1 MFTPRLAV
9 LGAGLM
15 GVGIAC
21 HFARHGHAV
30 RLYDTDPQR
39 LAEVPAVASAILR
52 ELEAS
57 GQQDPADRD
66 AVLARLTPTPTL
78 NALADATLLIEAIP
92 ERLALKHALYAELET
107 LIADETIIASNT
119 SGLPPDLGMS
129 VERFYNPLVRR
140 LAALPKPVICAV
152 NGVAAGA
159 GATLALGCDIV
170 LAARSAKFVMA
181 FSKLGLVPDCG
192 GSWFLPRVAGRARAM
207 GLALLGDS
215 LSAEQAAQ
223 WGIIWQLVDDS
234 ELADTSL
241 QLARHL
247 AAQPTFGL
255 GLIKKALLASETN
268 SLDAQL
274 DLERDYQRLAGR
286 SDDYREGVSAFLA
299 KRPPQF
305 SGK

>member
-1 MFTPRLAV
+1 MDAFILSEVEQGVMTITLNRPDRLNSFNDLMHQQLAACLTQAERDDNV
-9 LGAGLM
+9 RCLLITGAGRGFCAGQDLNDRN
-15 GVGIAC
+15 V
-21 HFARHGHAV
+21 
-30 RLYDTDPQR
+30 DPSG
-39 LAEVPAVASAILR
+39 PA
-52 ELEAS
+52 
-57 GQQDPADRD
+57 
-66 AVLARLTPTPTL
+66 
-78 NALADATLLIEAIP
+78 
-92 ERLALKHALYAELET
+92 
-107 LIADETIIASNT
+107 
-119 SGLPPDLGMS
+119 PDLGLS

-140 LAALPKPVICAV
+140 LAALPKPVIAAV

-170 LAARSAKFVMA
+170 LAARSANFVMA
-181 FSKLGLVPDCG
+181 FSRLGLVPDCG

-207 GLALLGDS
+207 GLALLGEK

-223 WGIIWQLVDDS
+223 WGMIWQLVEDA
-234 ELADTSL
+234 ELADTSR

-247 AAQPTFGL
+247 ATQPTFGL
-255 GLIKKALLASETN
+255 GLIKKALQVSETN
-268 SLDAQL
+268 GLDAQL

>member
-1 MFTPRLAV
+1 MEAFILSAVEQGVMTITLNRPDRLNSFNDLMHQQLAECLKQAERDDGV
-9 LGAGLM
+9 RCLLITGAGRGFCAGQDLNDRN
-15 GVGIAC
+15 V
-21 HFARHGHAV
+21 
-30 RLYDTDPQR
+30 DP
-39 LAEVPAVASAILR
+39 
-52 ELEAS
+52 S
-57 GQQDPADRD
+57 GP
-66 AVLARLTPTPTL
+66 L
-78 NALADATLLIEAIP
+78 
-92 ERLALKHALYAELET
+92 
-107 LIADETIIASNT
+107 
-119 SGLPPDLGMS
+119 PDLGLS

-223 WGIIWQLVDDS
+223 WGMIWQLVDDA

-247 AAQPTFGL
+247 AAQPTLGL
-255 GLIKKALLASETN
+255 GLIKKALLAAETN
-268 SLDAQL
+268 GLDAQL

>member
-1 MFTPRLAV
+1 MP
-9 LGAGLM
+9 
-15 GVGIAC
+15 
-21 HFARHGHAV
+21 
-30 RLYDTDPQR
+30 
-39 LAEVPAVASAILR
+39 
-52 ELEAS
+52 
-57 GQQDPADRD
+57 D
-66 AVLARLTPTPTL
+66 AVFCAGQDL
-78 NALADATLLIEAIP
+78 NDRNVDP
-92 ERLALKHALYAELET
+92 
-107 LIADETIIASNT
+107 
-119 SGLPPDLGMS
+119 SGPAPDLGLS

-140 LAALPKPVICAV
+140 LAALPKPVIAAV

-170 LAARSAKFVMA
+170 LAARSANFVMA

-207 GLALLGDS
+207 GLALLGEK

-223 WGIIWQLVDDS
+223 WGMIWQLVEDA
-234 ELADTSL
+234 ELADTSR

-247 AAQPTFGL
+247 ATQPTFGL
-255 GLIKKALLASETN
+255 GLIKKALQVSETN
-268 SLDAQL
+268 GLDAQL